1 MSGHT
6 FYRIRLKDGAGQNP
20 AFWRRVRNPY
30 QVHAMVWRIFSDGSR
45 KPRDFIYRLD
55 MQEHTPVIYAVSTAE
70 PVDLDGIWRVDAK
83 DFHPA
88 LRRGDRLGFNLRANP
103 VRTKRDK
110 EGCQHRHDVVM
121 DAKHAMET
129 RDDVQQVD
137 LVQQE
142 GFAWLA
148 SRGERLGF
156 SVDEGAVR
164 ADGYCQHRFRKPR
177 SGQRVTIST
186 IDFTGMLTVTDPD
199 LFEEALYTGV
209 GPAKSFGCGLLLV
222 RRA

>member
-6 FYRIRLKDGAGQNP
+6 FYRIHLKDGAGQDP

-30 QVHAMVWRIFSDGSR
+30 QVHKMVWRIFSDGSH
-45 KPRDFIYRLD
+45 KDRDFIYRLE
-55 MQEHTPVIYAVSTAE
+55 MQEHTPVIYAVSTADR
-70 PVDLDGIWRVDAK
+70 VDLDGIWRVDAK
-83 DFHPA
+83 DYHPA

-103 VRTKRDK
+103 VRTKRDE
-110 EGCQHRHDVVM
+110 EGRQHRHDVVM
-121 DAKHAMET
+121 DAKYAMET
-129 RDDVQQVD
+129 RDNIEVD

-156 SVDEGAVR
+156 SVEEGAVR
-164 ADGYCQHRFRKPR
+164 VDGYRQHRFRKPR
-177 SGQRVTIST
+177 SGRRVTIST
-186 IDFTGMLTVTDPD
+186 IDFTGALTVTDPD
-199 LFEEALYTGV
+199 LFKEALYTGV

-222 RRA
+222 RRV